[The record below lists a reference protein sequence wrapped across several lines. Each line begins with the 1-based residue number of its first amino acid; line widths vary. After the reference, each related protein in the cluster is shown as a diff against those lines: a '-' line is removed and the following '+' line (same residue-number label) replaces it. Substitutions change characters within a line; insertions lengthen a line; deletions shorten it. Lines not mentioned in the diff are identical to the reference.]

1 MILHRVNIVPQRRKG
16 FSELT
21 GCDVLSIYGYRAVCS
36 CGWRGSVR
44 PEVRAAR
51 VDHRDHRVNLG
62 LP

>member
-36 CGWRGSVR
+36 CGWRGRVR
-44 PEVRAAR
+44 RDMRLAR
-51 VDHRDHRVNLG
+51 VESREHRVDLG
-62 LP
+62 RV